1 MPSAL
6 AVDSLR
12 KHYGDTVVV
21 EGVDFTVDAGDAF
34 GLLGPNGAGKS
45 TIIDLVLGL
54 ATPTAGTVRVFG
66 TDVREAPRTVREH
79 LGVLPER
86 FDLYHGLTGRENLA
100 EFCRLKGVS
109 DDPAA
114 LLSQVEL
121 DPEAF
126 DRAVATYSKG
136 MRQRLAL
143 ATALAGDP
151 GLLILDEPT
160 SGLDPS
166 GISLVQDLIADRT
179 AAGTT
184 VFFSSHRL
192 TQVQAVCDR
201 VGVLHDGRFES
212 VGDVEALLERLDG
225 PERLHVSTDRRPDA
239 AVLERLRDT
248 AGVTDVE
255 ADDRRVSVGCRESTA
270 KADVVERL
278 NRECDVRDFRVDER
292 TLQHVFD
299 DVLSEDPAGEGNQR
313 VGLEEA

>member
-1 MPSAL
+1 MSPAL
-6 AVDSLR
+6 AVESLR
-12 KHYGDTVVV
+12 KQYGDTVVV
-21 EGVDFTVDAGDAF
+21 DGVDFTVDAGDAF

-45 TIIDLVLGL
+45 TIIDLLLGL
-54 ATPTAGTVRVFG
+54 ATPTTGTVRVFG
-66 TDVREAPRTVREH
+66 TDVREAPRTVRKH

-86 FDLYHGLTGRENLA
+86 FDFYHGLTGRENLA
-100 EFCRLKGVS
+100 SFLDLKDVN
-109 DDPAA
+109 DDPAV

-121 DPEAF
+121 DSNAF

-151 GLLILDEPT
+151 DLLILDEPT

-166 GISLVQDLIADRT
+166 GISLVRDLIANRT
-179 AAGTT
+179 AAGTA

-212 VGDVEALLERLDG
+212 VDDVDALLGRFDG
-225 PERLHVSTDRRPDA
+225 PERLHVSTDRRPDPE
-239 AVLERLRDT
+239 VVERLRDT
-248 AGVTDVE
+248 AGVADVE
-255 ADDRRVSVGCRESTA
+255 ADDRTVSADCRKSTA
-270 KADVVERL
+270 KADVVEHL
-278 NRECDVRDFRVDER
+278 NRSCGVRDFSVDER

-299 DVLSEDPAGEGNQR
+299 DVLSEDAAGDGNQHVR
-313 VGLEEA
+313 LEGR

>member
-1 MPSAL
+1 MSAAL
-6 AVDSLR
+6 SVDSLR
-12 KHYGDTVVV
+12 KRYGDTVVV

-54 ATPTAGTVRVFG
+54 ATPTTGTVRVFG
-66 TDVREAPRTVREH
+66 TDVRAAPRSVREH

-86 FDLYHGLTGRENLA
+86 FDFYDGLTGRENLA
-100 EFCRLKGVS
+100 AFLRLE
-109 DDPAA
+109 DATEDPAA

-121 DPEAF
+121 DPDAF
-126 DRAVATYSKG
+126 DRTVATYSKG
-136 MRQRLAL
+136 MRQRLGL

-151 GLLILDEPT
+151 DLLILDEPT

-166 GISLVQDLIADRT
+166 GISLVRDLIADRT

-201 VGVLHDGRFES
+201 VGVLHDGRFEA
-212 VGDVEALLERLDG
+212 VGDVDALLGRLDS
-225 PERLHVSTDRRPDA
+225 PERLHVSTERPPDP

-248 AGVTDVE
+248 AGVAAVE
-255 ADDRRVSVGCRESTA
+255 VDDRTVSVDCRESTA

-278 NRECDVRDFRVDER
+278 NRTCGVRDFGVDER

-299 DVLSEDPAGEGNQR
+299 DVLGEDAAADGNR
-313 VGLEEA
+313 HVRLEEA